1 MFYSPNTN
9 GFYDPEINPT
19 IPDDA
24 IEITQQAYDDL
35 IAGQSSGLVIY
46 FDGKEPSLKEQ
57 RQPTY
62 DEQIQL
68 INNSRSLA
76 YRTEADPLFFKSQRG
91 ECSLDEWKS
100 KVAEIKALYPKP
112 SQN

>member
-1 MFYSPNTN
+1 MYYSPSTN
-9 GFYDPEINPT
+9 GFYDPEINPN

-24 IEITQQAYDDL
+24 IEISKQTYDDL
-35 IAGQSSGLVIY
+35 IAGQASGLVIY
-46 FDGKEPSLKEQ
+46 FDGQEPALKEQ

-62 DEQIQL
+62 DEELKL

-91 ECSLDEWKS
+91 ECSLDEWKE

-112 SQN
+112 VQN